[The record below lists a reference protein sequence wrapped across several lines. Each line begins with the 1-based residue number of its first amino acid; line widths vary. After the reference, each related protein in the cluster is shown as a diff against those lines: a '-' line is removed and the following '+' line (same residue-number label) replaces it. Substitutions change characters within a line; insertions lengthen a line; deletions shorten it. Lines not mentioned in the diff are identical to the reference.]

1 MAHRLFNLKENR
13 SISLS
18 LFHNLKH
25 WKKQSN
31 SLKSSQSK
39 SVQAAA
45 SSPLFTER
53 FFTAAAATAKRHLLL
68 ESVRS
73 YFVSFFADQTRAQI
87 GRVRGKN
94 PLAAAAAPRKRPVIF
109 ARFQACL
116 HPFLQQWGSSVRKTP
131 AVPRQATL
139 HRKGPRSAS

>member
-1 MAHRLFNLKENR
+1 MYGK
-13 SISLS
+13 
-18 LFHNLKH
+18 
-25 WKKQSN
+25 
-31 SLKSSQSK
+31 
-39 SVQAAA
+39 
-45 SSPLFTER
+45 
-53 FFTAAAATAKRHLLL
+53 KRHLLL

-116 HPFLQQWGSSVRKTP
+116 HPFLLLFT
-131 AVPRQATL
+131 AVGLLST
-139 HRKGPRSAS
+139 GPLVHSGAIH